1 MFYPNKGIFGA
12 IYNYFM
18 NIMVLRV
25 VRETV
30 QEDVKI
36 LEGLNAEKFNG
47 KYNVKYDR
55 FPNMYR
61 KMYDKN

>member
-1 MFYPNKGIFGA
+1 M
-12 IYNYFM
+12 
-18 NIMVLRV
+18 RV

-30 QEDVKI
+30 KEDIKL
-36 LEGLNAEKFNG
+36 LENINVEKANG

-61 KMYDKN
+61 KMYDKSNLSNKIK